1 LGIGE
6 VHYPTGVGAAFYYH
20 ANLIG
25 STRFRTESTPLKVGA
40 ALYTAFGEVFSGAS
54 YRYGYAGA
62 HGYQADVDS
71 GSPGDFPFM
80 HVGARYYDPVIGRFL
95 QRDPIGI
102 EGGLNVYE
110 YVR

>member
-25 STRFRTESTPLKVGA
+25 STRFMTRPGPLKVGA
-40 ALYTAFGEVFSGAS
+40 ALYTAFGELFSGAS
-54 YRYGYAGA
+54 YRHGYAAA

-71 GSPGDFPFM
+71 YSPGDFPFL
-80 HVGARYYDPVIGRFL
+80 HVGWRY
-95 QRDPIGI
+95 
-102 EGGLNVYE
+102 
-110 YVR
+110 